1 MKFLSII
8 TKSKTRKRLFILFFS
23 NPEKKYY
30 LHEIARLI
38 ECPAQNIRRDLLP
51 FVKDEVFKMERVGNL
66 TFYYLNQDY
75 PLYEELKSIITKT
88 VGIEALFKGVL
99 KNISNIQAAFIFGSF
114 ADGKNRKDSDLD
126 IAVLGFKEVSFK
138 EQIGLT
144 NELSHLFS
152 KNVDLSVLNKAN
164 PLLLFEASKKPIL
177 LYGSREEFLKFKL
190 YAFNAYNDYA
200 PYFAMEK
207 NLNKK
212 IISAYAN

>member
-1 MKFLSII
+1 MKTTNPPTGRQKFKIAKI
-8 TKSKTRKRLFILFFS
+8 AKRFQL
-23 NPEKKYY
+23 K
-30 LHEIARLI
+30 LI
-38 ECPAQNIRRDLLP
+38 
-51 FVKDEVFKMERVGNL
+51 V
-66 TFYYLNQDY
+66 
-75 PLYEELKSIITKT
+75 
-88 VGIEALFKGVL
+88 
-99 KNISNIQAAFIFGSF
+99 IFGSF